1 MNFFFNPKGI
11 AVIGATANPA
21 KGGNAILRNL
31 IRGFDGKI
39 YPVNPRYP
47 EIEGLTCYPSVRDIP
62 DPADLAIVF
71 VPAIMVPQLIRDCA
85 ARGIRGVMI
94 ESGGFAETEEQ
105 GILLQE
111 ELRHIVRETGIRL
124 WGPNCM
130 GLVDIVRKYV
140 FSFVSQ
146 TVWDEGFVPGSVSLI
161 VQSGMLSGVFLIDAM
176 THGTMD
182 ISKVCSIGNKVD
194 VDECDLLQ
202 YMIRDPDTKVVG
214 LYLEAIPDGRRFMD
228 LCRGSRKPIV
238 LLKGGKSAKGAAAAM
253 SHTASMAGDHAV
265 IRNALAQVGVVE
277 AHDFKQMMDICRSLA
292 MFPDLPPQ
300 SSGRVAIL
308 TYSGG
313 AGIVSSDFMDAM
325 SLELAQLSPQTRE
338 SLREV
343 FPDWMPVSN
352 PVDLW
357 PAVERNGA
365 ETAYKAAVMAACA
378 DPNVDAIFLHVFV
391 GGFALMPDMESL
403 ATMARDAGKPMF
415 CFLLGK
421 CDEAR
426 EFQIRAQ
433 QLGIA
438 VFRELYRTVEC
449 ISAVFS
455 HQKNLARRKQEPSRS
470 DSVPPFL
477 LPENL
482 SRILGKQEGS
492 LDEHLSKQFL
502 AAYGIPVVDEKIVPS
517 AEAAVKVAVEYGFPV
532 VMKGLAPGEVH
543 KTEKGLVR
551 LGITSA
557 GAIQKHFEELKLAV
571 GKGGKVLIQEQ
582 IQGEMELIAGL
593 IRDPQFGMCVMC
605 GLGGILAEVLEDVA
619 FAVAPI
625 THSEALGLIRRLK
638 SQKLLDGFRGA
649 PPVDRDTLARVLMHL
664 GALGTTCP
672 RIREVDVN
680 PLIIRKGKPVAVDA
694 SVIL

>member
-1 MNFFFNPKGI
+1 MDFFFNPKGI

-21 KGGNAILRNL
+21 KGGNSILRNL
-31 IRGFDGKI
+31 IRGFDGAI

-47 EIEGLTCYPSVRDIP
+47 EIEGLKCYPSVRDIP

-71 VPAIMVPQLIRDCA
+71 VPAAMVPQLIRECA

-94 ESGGFAETEEQ
+94 ESGGFAETGEQ
-105 GILLQE
+105 GIALQE
-111 ELRHIVRETGIRL
+111 ELRQIVRETGIRL

-130 GLVDIVRKYV
+130 GLVDAVRKYV

-146 TVWDEGFVPGSVSLI
+146 TLWDEGFVPGAVSLI

-194 VDECDLLQ
+194 VDECDLLE
-202 YMIRDPDTKVVG
+202 YMIQDSDTKVVG
-214 LYLEAIPDGRRFMD
+214 LYLEAIPDGQRFMT
-228 LCRGSRKPIV
+228 LCRSSRKPIV

-253 SHTASMAGDHAV
+253 SHTASMAGNHAV
-265 IRNALAQVGVVE
+265 IRGALAQAGVLE

-292 MFPDLPPQ
+292 MFPRLSPQ
-300 SSGRVAIL
+300 RSGRIAIL

-325 SLELAQLSPQTRE
+325 SLEVAQLSQETKDAMRQ
-338 SLREV
+338 V

-365 ETAYKAAVMAACA
+365 EKAYDAAVRAACA

-391 GGFALMPDMESL
+391 GGFALMPDMKPL
-403 ATMARDAGKPMF
+403 AAVAREAGKPMF

-426 EFQIRAQ
+426 EFQIRVQ
-433 QLGIA
+433 RLGIA
-438 VFRELYRTVEC
+438 VFRELYRAVEC
-449 ISAVFS
+449 IHAVFS
-455 HQKNLARRKQEPSRS
+455 HQKCLVRRMREPSRA
-470 DSVPPFL
+470 DRVPPFM
-477 LPENL
+477 LPSNL
-482 SRILGKQEGS
+482 TRIVEQQSGS
-492 LDEHLSKQFL
+492 LDEHLSKQLL
-502 AAYGIPVVDEKIVPS
+502 AAYGVPVVNEKIVPS
-517 AEAAVKVAVEYGFPV
+517 AEAAAKAAAEYGFPV
-532 VMKGLAPGEVH
+532 VMKGLVPGEVH

-551 LGITSA
+551 LGIRSSKA
-557 GAIQKHFEELKLAV
+557 VQHHFEAMKIAV
-571 GKGGKVLIQEQ
+571 GKRGKVLIQEQ
-582 IQGEMELIAGL
+582 IQGELELIAGL
-593 IRDPQFGMCVMC
+593 IRDPQFGICVMC

-619 FAVAPI
+619 FAVAPV
-625 THSEALGLIRRLK
+625 TQTEALELIRQLK

-649 PPVDRDTLARVLMHL
+649 PPVDRDALASVLVRL
-664 GALGTTCP
+664 GALGTACP
-672 RIREVDVN
+672 RIQEIDVN

-694 SVIL
+694 SLIL